1 MNALEEARLVMDGL
15 KGSKLSRSSIK
26 LEEGYLYLMTETGRK
41 YTKIG
46 ISIDPNRRRSELDKP
61 RTKMP
66 YDVHLLRKV
75 KVADY
80 KMTEKV
86 LHAIY
91 KDYRIEDGGEWFD
104 LDPLEVTC
112 LMLLSQQQ
120 LEDVT
125 NGKVKIGTK
134 GSLKGLLGGFMDF
147 LENPTSSYEEKEV
160 SRQAKVINDL
170 SRLVDQ
176 LRDEKTELEK
186 EVSRLKIEGITGMK
200 RTEDKVRAALRS
212 LKPSVKQEEPVISED
227 VDEAMSDDEYRQQC
241 SVCWEMDTARFTS
254 IDEPD
259 IQEHPEFYIYENR
272 FHSDKYS
279 MLICESC
286 NSLFSQ

>member
-1 MNALEEARLVMDGL
+1 MDGL

-125 NGKVKIGTK
+125 NGRVKIGMK
-134 GSLKGLLGGFMDF
+134 GSLRGLLGGFIDF
-147 LENPTSSYEEKEV
+147 LENPTSSYEDKEV

-200 RTEDKVRAALRS
+200 KTENRVRAALRS
-212 LKPSVKQEEPVISED
+212 LEVPLESKERLVVKDEDGSE
-227 VDEAMSDDEYRQQC
+227 YFQQC
-241 SVCWEMDTARFTS
+241 AVCREMEAARF
-254 IDEPD
+254 IDINEPN
-259 IQEHPEFYIYENR
+259 IEEHDDFHIWESR
-272 FHSDKYS
+272 FHDDRFS
-279 MLICESC
+279 MLLCRFC
-286 NSLFSQ
+286 NALDSMK